1 MAQVHPQQPYLP
13 HELAHSTL
21 GARGTEPEGMADIML
36 RVLGNGP
43 DPLIGPP
50 APATPACPQCEDRG
64 FWYPAVGTDDPAFG
78 QAAICPCRL
87 RRMEQDRPERLARHW
102 QNVTGVPERLR
113 ELRLETH
120 PNLITADNPGLLGRL
135 LAADLRRASWYLWG
149 GFGKGKSG
157 IAAGYAWRFLSETG
171 ESVLWRTLP
180 GLLEEVRS
188 TYNVS
193 RSPADD
199 LEVGHGM
206 TEYTLIQRYTTAGLL
221 VLDDLGAERLRE
233 TGPDSWAADVL
244 YRIIGRR
251 HAAMQPT
258 VFTSNRT
265 LGEVEARL
273 GERIVWRIAEMCG
286 KDNVVEVQGRNLRAE

>member
-1 MAQVHPQQPYLP
+1 
-13 HELAHSTL
+13 
-21 GARGTEPEGMADIML
+21 ML

-43 DPLIGPP
+43 EPLIGPP
-50 APATPACPQCEDRG
+50 APMTPACLQCEDRG

-78 QAAICPCRL
+78 QASICPCRL

-113 ELRLETH
+113 ALRLETH
-120 PNLITADNPGLLGRL
+120 PNLTGNDNPGLLARL
-135 LAADLRRASWYLWG
+135 LAADLHHASWYCWG

-157 IAAGYAWRFLSETG
+157 IASGYAWRYLSETG

-180 GLLEEVRS
+180 DLLEEVRE
-188 TYNVS
+188 TYSNS
-193 RSPADD
+193 NSNRPQSD
-199 LEVGHGM
+199 EVDGAP
-206 TEYTLIQRYTTAGLL
+206 TEYTLIQRYATAGLL

-251 HAAMQPT
+251 HAALQPT

-265 LGEVEARL
+265 LAEVEARL
-273 GERIVWRIAEMCG
+273 GERIVWRIAEMAG
-286 KDNVVEVQGRNLRAE
+286 KGNVVEVQGRNLRAE